1 MYNIYYYRYHYIYTS
16 TYLILLRFAF
26 LFLSAKKSL
35 TGQISMLIR
44 GRHGKLY
51 YIMCMHLAFDWF
63 GKNDSLLSLF
73 SLYIGLTLQRK
84 RVCTVNALF
93 S

>member
-1 MYNIYYYRYHYIYTS
+1 MYIS

-44 GRHGKLY
+44 GRHGKFYIISCACIWHLTGLVKMTVSYHYFRLY
-51 YIMCMHLAFDWF
+51 
-63 GKNDSLLSLF
+63 
-73 SLYIGLTLQRK
+73 T
-84 RVCTVNALF
+84 
-93 S
+93 

>member
-44 GRHGKLY
+44 GRHGKF
-51 YIMCMHLAFDWF
+51 YIISCACIDWF